1 MSAFLQNAK
10 RRARIRAGVCAI
22 VFAQI
27 TAMAHA
33 ASHEAIGTT
42 NGASNNEAQ
51 AGHWQTTLALF
62 DDARPAAVPARLPYA
77 DDTPPR
83 GGTLRLANY
92 IDATPVVTSY
102 DSLNPFLLRGNAAPA
117 APILLFETLMQ
128 RSLDDVS
135 TQYPLLADRVAIAPD
150 GLSATFHLNPAAR
163 FSNGK
168 PVTADDVVWSFEC
181 LSRAPTS
188 PFYSGRY
195 ALIRAAHA
203 LDAQTVRF
211 DFRSAQR
218 RAVLDAGDLYVF
230 SRDWARTPAGG
241 TRSFDQLATVPP
253 IASGPYLIASRAS
266 NREIVYRRDPHYWG
280 ADLPVRRGMFNF
292 DTVSFRLYSDDSAPL
307 QAFRAG
313 DIDAMFEGS
322 AEQWTRNYSGPGF
335 AAGTLHKQEFAEQGI
350 SDAQGLFFNLRRKKF
365 QDPRVREAVGLA
377 LDYEWINRNMF
388 FGQYERSQGFF
399 DDSEF
404 AARDAPDADELALL
418 EPLRANLPPEVFGEV
433 PPQPQTTGRD
443 GLRRNLAR
451 AEALL
456 DSAGWQYRDG
466 VLRDAS
472 GAPFTIEL
480 LDDGTGMQRILMVIV
495 RNLRMLGIDARLR
508 IMDQTVI
515 NERLKHFD
523 FDMTTLG
530 YRAASVPGGELAR
543 RFGSEAAH
551 TPGSENY
558 AGVNS
563 PAVDALIADVQHAHS
578 EHALVTAARA
588 LDRVLRCERIMV
600 PEWHI
605 THARVAWNRRIAPPA
620 RVPKQYPWM
629 DWVIGWWH
637 AVPQNAPAF
646 AQRQE

>member
-1 MSAFLQNAK
+1 M
-10 RRARIRAGVCAI
+10 
-22 VFAQI
+22 
-27 TAMAHA
+27 
-33 ASHEAIGTT
+33 
-42 NGASNNEAQ
+42 
-51 AGHWQTTLALF
+51 
-62 DDARPAAVPARLPYA
+62 
-77 DDTPPR
+77 
-83 GGTLRLANY
+83 
-92 IDATPVVTSY
+92 
-102 DSLNPFLLRGNAAPA
+102 
-117 APILLFETLMQ
+117 
-128 RSLDDVS
+128 
-135 TQYPLLADRVAIAPD
+135 
-150 GLSATFHLNPAAR
+150 
-163 FSNGK
+163 
-168 PVTADDVVWSFEC
+168 
-181 LSRAPTS
+181 
-188 PFYSGRY
+188 
-195 ALIRAAHA
+195 
-203 LDAQTVRF
+203 
-211 DFRSAQR
+211 
-218 RAVLDAGDLYVF
+218 
-230 SRDWARTPAGG
+230 
-241 TRSFDQLATVPP
+241 
-253 IASGPYLIASRAS
+253 
-266 NREIVYRRDPHYWG
+266 
-280 ADLPVRRGMFNF
+280 
-292 DTVSFRLYSDDSAPL
+292 
-307 QAFRAG
+307 
-313 DIDAMFEGS
+313 
-322 AEQWTRNYSGPGF
+322 
-335 AAGTLHKQEFAEQGI
+335 
-350 SDAQGLFFNLRRKKF
+350 
-365 QDPRVREAVGLA
+365 
-377 LDYEWINRNMF
+377 
-388 FGQYERSQGFF
+388 
-399 DDSEF
+399 
-404 AARDAPDADELALL
+404 
-418 EPLRANLPPEVFGEV
+418 